1 MPWILRQIS
10 RGEIVHVFEDRE
22 PGHEPRW
29 QRWLPRSIGIKPLNQ
44 QSSQATA
51 WFSRWK
57 ASFERIRQR
66 FGMPVAVL
74 LALLVAGGLVGG
86 RRRRFGEVI
95 LCTLPFL
102 RFSGHWIKRLGA
114 LPVRG

>member
-1 MPWILRQIS
+1 M
-10 RGEIVHVFEDRE
+10 FEDRE

-74 LALLVAGGLVGG
+74 LALLVAGGPVGG
-86 RRRRFGEVI
+86 RRRRFGELDPLRTLHHSAKNDPGWLGSQHKI
-95 LCTLPFL
+95 LTPTGQTGM
-102 RFSGHWIKRLGA
+102 RPA
-114 LPVRG
+114 